1 MISARLR
8 LRVSLLGLCAASV
21 ASALPA
27 RADGLVIPGIGPSDN
42 GYPRPSYRQ
51 AYNAYPTPAHDIF
64 GQPVASPPI
73 DARPTNRQSNND
85 FPPAG
90 GRYGGGFIEYVMTGG
105 RPEPLAPR
113 AYAPQ
118 PYAPQA
124 YAQPVYAAPA
134 HEVYVNRAGLAHG
147 GLPDYA
153 PGSPVYYGQPGF
165 AAQVAAPVAYAQV
178 GYGQAGYGQQA
189 SYDPAAAESATVPG
203 QINPIYYRQ
212 EVEYTGRE
220 RAGTIIIDTPEKF
233 LYLVQPG
240 GRALRY
246 GIGVGRPGFTWG
258 GVKTI
263 SRKAEWPAWTPP
275 AEMIARRPDLPRH
288 MAGGEG
294 NPLGARA
301 MYLGSSLYR
310 IHGTTEPHTI
320 GTNVS
325 SGCIRMM
332 NQDVIDLYGRV
343 GVGTRVVVL

>member
-1 MISARLR
+1 MMSARLR
-8 LRVSLLGLCAASV
+8 MCISLLGLGAGAAMIGP
-21 ASALPA
+21 AL
-27 RADGLVIPGIGPSDN
+27 ADGLVIPGIGPSDT
-42 GYPRPSYRQ
+42 GAPRPTYRQ

-64 GQPVASPPI
+64 GRPVAPPPI
-73 DARPTNRQSNND
+73 DSRPTYRQSNND

-90 GRYGGGFIEYVMTGG
+90 GRYGGGFIEYLMTGG
-105 RPEPLAPR
+105 RPELVAPR
-113 AYAPQ
+113 AYPPQ
-118 PYAPQA
+118 SYAPQS
-124 YAQPVYAAPA
+124 YAPHSYAPSVSTQPAYAAPA
-134 HEVYVNRAGLAHG
+134 THEIYANRAALPQG

-153 PGSPVYYGQPGF
+153 PGSPVYYGQPGYT
-165 AAQVAAPVAYAQV
+165 AQAAPAY
-178 GYGQAGYGQQA
+178 GYQRM
-189 SYDPAAAESATVPG
+189 SYDPAPADASAVSG
-203 QINPIYYRQ
+203 RINPIYDRQ

-220 RAGTIIIDTPEKF
+220 HAGTIIIDTPDKF
-233 LYLVQPG
+233 LYLVQSG

-258 GVKTI
+258 GIKTI
-263 SRKAEWPAWTPP
+263 SRKAEWPDWTPP
-275 AEMIARRPDLPRH
+275 SEMLARRPDLPRH

-332 NQDVIDLYGRV
+332 NQDVIDLYSRV
-343 GVGTRVVVL
+343 AVGTRVVVL